1 MKKGKSKVLL
11 VEDEKTLAMIIK
23 DTLEYEG
30 FDVICAMNGVEGL
43 KLYYTDSPDV
53 IIADIM
59 MPEMD
64 GFEMVKQ
71 IRKDNQAIPIL
82 FLTARSSIEDLV
94 HGFNL
99 GGNDYLKKPFKMQE
113 LVVRVKALDNR
124 SFPTKEE
131 DGKKV
136 RIGSLI
142 FDTETQILAYKES
155 ALELSY
161 MESEILKK
169 LCTSQNK
176 IVAINDILND
186 LWNDDSFYNRNS
198 LHVFIC
204 KLRKKLSCDE
214 RIRIINIRGI
224 GYKLILK
231 QE

>member
-1 MKKGKSKVLL
+1 
-11 VEDEKTLAMIIK
+11 MIIK

-99 GGNDYLKKPFKMQE
+99 GGNDYLKKPFKMLE
-113 LVVRVKALDNR
+113 LVVRA
-124 SFPTKEE
+124 
-131 DGKKV
+131 
-136 RIGSLI
+136 
-142 FDTETQILAYKES
+142 
-155 ALELSY
+155 
-161 MESEILKK
+161 
-169 LCTSQNK
+169 
-176 IVAINDILND
+176 
-186 LWNDDSFYNRNS
+186 

-214 RIRIINIRGI
+214 RIRTINIRGI

>member
-30 FDVICAMNGVEGL
+30 FDVICAMNCVEGL

-71 IRKDNQAIPIL
+71 IRKDNQAIPVL

-99 GGNDYLKKPFKMQE
+99 GGNDYLKMLE
-113 LVVRVKALDNR
+113 LVVRA
-124 SFPTKEE
+124 
-131 DGKKV
+131 
-136 RIGSLI
+136 
-142 FDTETQILAYKES
+142 
-155 ALELSY
+155 
-161 MESEILKK
+161 
-169 LCTSQNK
+169 
-176 IVAINDILND
+176 
-186 LWNDDSFYNRNS
+186 

>member
-64 GFEMVKQ
+64 GFEIVKQ

-99 GGNDYLKKPFKMQE
+99 GGNDYLKKPFKMLE
-113 LVVRVKALDNR
+113 LVVRA
-124 SFPTKEE
+124 
-131 DGKKV
+131 
-136 RIGSLI
+136 
-142 FDTETQILAYKES
+142 
-155 ALELSY
+155 
-161 MESEILKK
+161 
-169 LCTSQNK
+169 
-176 IVAINDILND
+176 
-186 LWNDDSFYNRNS
+186 

>member
-71 IRKDNQAIPIL
+71 IRKDNQAIPVL

-99 GGNDYLKKPFKMQE
+99 GGNDYLISP
-113 LVVRVKALDNR
+113 
-124 SFPTKEE
+124 
-131 DGKKV
+131 
-136 RIGSLI
+136 
-142 FDTETQILAYKES
+142 
-155 ALELSY
+155 
-161 MESEILKK
+161 
-169 LCTSQNK
+169 
-176 IVAINDILND
+176 
-186 LWNDDSFYNRNS
+186 
-198 LHVFIC
+198 
-204 KLRKKLSCDE
+204 
-214 RIRIINIRGI
+214 
-224 GYKLILK
+224 
-231 QE
+231 